1 MIKFGRVTLNQRKIN
16 LEGKEIGISMNYIK
30 ILQNLIYLIQ
40 LKKKKI
46 KNKKYVK
53 FVYCDD
59 KEVNSPLLNP
69 CKCSGGLKYIHFSCL

>member
-1 MIKFGRVTLNQRKIN
+1 MIKFGRLTLNQRKIN

-53 FVYCDD
+53 FVIVMI
-59 KEVNSPLLNP
+59 KKWILL
-69 CKCSGGLKYIHFSCL
+69 Y

>member
-1 MIKFGRVTLNQRKIN
+1 MLNQGDVIKFGRLTLNQRKIN

-53 FVYCDD
+53 FVIVMI
-59 KEVNSPLLNP
+59 K
-69 CKCSGGLKYIHFSCL
+69 K